1 MNWLKSQ
8 SSQERIVFT
17 LVVVRH
23 GESVW
28 NQENRFTGWV
38 DVDLAA
44 KGVAEAQKAGKVL
57 AEKKLTFDMAYT
69 SRLTRAIKTLN
80 FILDEMKL
88 QWIPVSKE
96 WRLNERH
103 YGGLQGLN
111 KTETAE
117 KHGEAQ
123 VKIWRRSFDT
133 PPPLVDKNDP
143 NFPGHDP
150 RYKDVPENELP
161 RGEALKDTAARFMPL
176 WTQKISKD
184 ILEGKKLLIA
194 AHGNSIRSLVMLL
207 EEMSPEEIMEVNI
220 PTGIPFMYTLEK
232 ASTKSGFKVLKKEFL
247 GDAEEVAAAMA
258 QVAAQGKKK

>member
-1 MNWLKSQ
+1 M
-8 SSQERIVFT
+8 FT

-57 AEKKLTFDMAYT
+57 AEKKLSFDMAYT

-88 QWIPVSKE
+88 QWIPVTKE

-133 PPPLVDKNDP
+133 PPPLVEMNDP
-143 NFPGHDP
+143 QFPGHDP

-161 RGEALKDTAARFMPL
+161 RGESLKDTAARFMPL
-176 WTQKISKD
+176 WSQKISKD
-184 ILEGKKLLIA
+184 ILEGKNLLIA

-207 EEMSPEEIMEVNI
+207 EEMSAEEIMEVNI

-232 ASTKSGFKVLKKEFL
+232 ASTKSGFKVLKREFL
-247 GDAEEVAAAMA
+247 GDSEEVAAAMA

>member
-1 MNWLKSQ
+1 M
-8 SSQERIVFT
+8 FT

-44 KGVAEAQKAGKVL
+44 KGVAEAQKAGKIL
-57 AEKKLTFDMAYT
+57 LEKKLTFDMAYT

-80 FILDEMKL
+80 FILDEMNL
-88 QWIPVSKE
+88 QWIPVTKE

-143 NFPGHDP
+143 HFPGHDP

-161 RGEALKDTAARFMPL
+161 RGEALKDTVARFLPL
-176 WTQKISKD
+176 WNQRISKD

-194 AHGNSIRSLVMLL
+194 AHGNSIRSLVMHL
-207 EEMSPEEIMEVNI
+207 EDMSPEEIMEVNI
-220 PTGIPFMYTLEK
+220 PTGVPLLYTLEK
-232 ASTKSGFKVLKKEFL
+232 AATKSGFKVLKKEYL
-247 GDAEEVAAAMA
+247 GNAEDIAAAMA
-258 QVAAQGKKK
+258 HVAAQGKKK

>member
-1 MNWLKSQ
+1 
-8 SSQERIVFT
+8 VYT

-69 SRLTRAIKTLN
+69 SRLTRALN

-88 QWIPVSKE
+88 QWIPVTKE

-111 KTETAE
+111 KAETAE

-176 WTQKISKD
+176 WSQKISKD

-207 EEMSPEEIMEVNI
+207 EELSPDEIMEVNI

-247 GDAEEVAAAMA
+247 GDAEEVASAMA